1 MELILWRHADAPPG
15 YPDSDRTLSPAGR
28 RQAEAMAAWLK
39 ARLPADYDLIVSPAT
54 RAQETA
60 QALGFAA
67 YRTDVAVGTAATPE
81 EVLQKVGWPYG
92 DQTVVVVGH
101 QPTLGA
107 AAALAL
113 TGRTSGWPVGTCSIW
128 WLARG
133 EHQRETVV
141 RAVLGPD
148 LL

>member
-1 MELILWRHADAPPG
+1 MQLVLWRHADAPPG
-15 YPDSDRTLSPAGR
+15 YPDSERTLSPKGR
-28 RQAEAMAAWLK
+28 RQAELIAAWLRS
-39 ARLPADYDLIVSPAT
+39 RLPHGYQTIVSPAA

-60 QALGFAA
+60 RFLTAD
-67 YRTDVAVGTAATPE
+67 YRTDAAAGTAATPD

-92 DQTVVVVGH
+92 EETIVVVGH

-107 AAALAL
+107 VAALAL
-113 TGRTSGWPVGTCSIW
+113 TGRTHGWPMSTGSIW
-128 WLARG
+128 WLARA
-133 EHQRETVV
+133 EHSRETTV